1 MKNFDIAA
9 RGSFRRQIILIF
21 VVGFF
26 ILISAFVVYQV
37 KNERDYLYRDS
48 TDDATSLAKSLA
60 ASSVSWVLAS
70 DLAGL
75 QEVVHSFA
83 DHPGLRYA
91 MIISP
96 SGRILAHSDTG
107 KVGLFLSDGQ
117 SAALLKNTTNTRVM
131 TDRVDLVDVA
141 APILVGDRL
150 VGWARVAQGRDRIT
164 DNLYRM
170 IWRSA
175 FFVLFSVLMS
185 FVFAILIVNRL
196 GERIG
201 SLVNL
206 AKEVG
211 DGNYN
216 VRASIQGNQDEITRL
231 AEGMN
236 RMLDTLARDE
246 QKLRAAALYTRSLI
260 EASLD
265 PLLTISLDGKITDVN
280 KATEQVT
287 GECREKLIGT
297 DFSEY
302 FTDKEKAGDGYQ
314 QVLLKGYVTDYELAL
329 RHREGF
335 VTDVL
340 YNASVYRNE
349 AGEVAGVFAAARD
362 VTKSK
367 KSEMALRELNND
379 FVTLLENAS
388 DFIYLK
394 DKDGRFRFCSQTL
407 ANITQHGSWRD
418 MIGKHDREVFPEDI
432 AQIYEDEEL
441 PIFRDGLPMLNKIDP
456 YHDAQ
461 GRPGWV
467 SSNKWPVFAEDSKT
481 VQGIFGISRDITE
494 LKLAEDKIN
503 ELNRDL
509 ELRVEERTL
518 ALEAANK
525 ELEAFSYSVS
535 HDLRTPLRAID
546 GFSHILLED
555 YADKLDA
562 EGCRLLNVVRDNT
575 SRMGQLIDDIL
586 KFSRTGRLELN
597 FSWIDMEKLA
607 HTVSEEMQP
616 ENNQLQLEIETMP
629 RAWGDGTMMR
639 QVWVNLLSNA
649 IKFSHARDHPVVRVG
664 GSVEGGEL
672 VYFVRDNG
680 AGFDMQ
686 YVDKLFG
693 VFQRLH
699 SVTEFEGTGIGLA
712 IVKRIITRNGGRVWA
727 EGRVGEGAT
736 IYFALPDKET
746 EHE

>member
-1 MKNFDIAA
+1 VLL
-9 RGSFRRQIILIF
+9 SFI
-21 VVGFF
+21 
-26 ILISAFVVYQV
+26 
-37 KNERDYLYRDS
+37 
-48 TDDATSLAKSLA
+48 
-60 ASSVSWVLAS
+60 
-70 DLAGL
+70 
-75 QEVVHSFA
+75 
-83 DHPGLRYA
+83 
-91 MIISP
+91 
-96 SGRILAHSDTG
+96 
-107 KVGLFLSDGQ
+107 
-117 SAALLKNTTNTRVM
+117 
-131 TDRVDLVDVA
+131 
-141 APILVGDRL
+141 
-150 VGWARVAQGRDRIT
+150 
-164 DNLYRM
+164 
-170 IWRSA
+170 
-175 FFVLFSVLMS
+175 
-185 FVFAILIVNRL
+185 FAILIVNRL

-201 SLVNL
+201 MLVNL
-206 AKEVG
+206 AKAVH

-216 VRASIQGNQDEITRL
+216 VRVSVQGREDEITRL
-231 AEGMN
+231 AESMN
-236 RMLDTLARDE
+236 RMLDALVRDE

-297 DFSEY
+297 NFSDY
-302 FTDKEKAGDGYQ
+302 FTDPEKAGDGYQ
-314 QVLLKGYVTDYELAL
+314 KVLLNGHVTDYELAL
-329 RHREGF
+329 RHRDGH

-340 YNASVYRNE
+340 YNASVYRSE

-367 KSEMALRELNND
+367 KSERALRELNND
-379 FVTLLENAS
+379 FVTLLENAG
-388 DFIYLK
+388 DFIYFK
-394 DKDGRFRFCSQTL
+394 DKDSRFRFCSQTL
-407 ANITQHGSWRD
+407 ASITNHASWRD
-418 MIGKHDREVFPEDI
+418 MIGKHDREVFSEDT

-456 YHDAQ
+456 YYNAQ
-461 GRPGWV
+461 GGAGWV
-467 SSNKWPVFAEDSKT
+467 SSNKWPVFAEDRKS
-481 VQGIFGISRDITE
+481 VVGIFGISRDITE

-509 ELRVEERTL
+509 EQRVEERTL

-555 YADKLDA
+555 YADKIDA

-575 SRMGQLIDDIL
+575 RRMGQLIDDIL

-607 HTVSEEMQP
+607 HTVSEELLQ
-616 ENNQLQLEIETMP
+616 ENKQLQLVIETMP

-649 IKFSHARDHPVVRVG
+649 IKFSHTRDHPVVRMG
-664 GSVEGGEL
+664 CSVEGGEL

-686 YVDKLFG
+686 YADKLFG

-712 IVKRIITRNGGRVWA
+712 IVKRIVTRNGGRVWA
-727 EGRVGEGAT
+727 QGRVGEGAT